1 MAENKKKFTNLE
13 IALTIILFILGILP
27 GVIYLCVLLKRKGY
41 MDKADKK
48 IKEDFNK
55 MKEDIKK
62 EEHKEEVK

>member
-1 MAENKKKFTNLE
+1 MAEKQKFTNLE
-13 IALTIILFILGILP
+13 IALTIILFVLGIIP

-55 MKEDIKK
+55 VKEEIKS
-62 EEHKEEVK
+62 EEHKEESK

>member
-1 MAENKKKFTNLE
+1 MAQKQKFTNLE
-13 IALTIILFILGILP
+13 IALTIILFVLGIIP

-55 MKEDIKK
+55 IKSDVEKENK
-62 EEHKEEVK
+62 